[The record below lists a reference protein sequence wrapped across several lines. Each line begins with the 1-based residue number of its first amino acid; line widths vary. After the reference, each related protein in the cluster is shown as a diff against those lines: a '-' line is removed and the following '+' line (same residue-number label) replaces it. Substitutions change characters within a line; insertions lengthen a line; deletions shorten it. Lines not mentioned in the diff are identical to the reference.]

1 MRVFPNGIGF
11 LLGLLLT
18 FFGAWEWPNGALWLN
33 TFFSHSVS
41 QFAVVL
47 VFLIQGWNLNATRI
61 PPVIKDYRNLLLVQ
75 GAIFLGPLFFVLFLH
90 SNHFLPTEW
99 QDGFIFLAVLPTTI
113 SSCVVYT
120 SMSNGDSDLALGH
133 ATLSNFLA
141 ILWVPL
147 ACSILIVTPNVGVL
161 NEWFAAGKYILP
173 QLIMFVLL
181 PCFVGWLGRKFFF
194 GNEESRFDEHL
205 KRITFACILFL
216 AYLSLSKSILH
227 QGEVDFLNSI
237 IFLFPSLFVFLL
249 FHLFLS
255 GCGSLIFSKSPRVR
269 VAKFFCISQKSLAM
283 GLPLAGILF
292 AGETELEMRIICPL
306 ILYHFIQLVVGAC
319 FISPLK
325 VWVRRTC

>member
-1 MRVFPNGIGF
+1 MRVFPNGTGL

-33 TFFSHSVS
+33 TFFSNSVS

-47 VFLIQGWNLNATRI
+47 VFLIQGWNLNANRI
-61 PPVIKDYRNLLLVQ
+61 PTLFKDYRNLVLVQ
-75 GAIFLGPLFFVLFLH
+75 GAIFVGPLFFVLFLH
-90 SNHFLPTEW
+90 ANNFLPTAW
-99 QDGFIFLAVLPTTI
+99 KDGFIFLSVLPTTI

-147 ACSILIVTPNVGVL
+147 ACSILIVTPNVGVF

-173 QLIMFVLL
+173 QLFKFVLL
-181 PCFVGWLGRKFFF
+181 PCFVGWLGRKVFL

-205 KRITFACILFL
+205 KRITFGCILFL
-216 AYLSLSKSILH
+216 AYLSLSKSILLR
-227 QGEVDFLNSI
+227 GEVDFLNSI
-237 IFLFPSLFVFLL
+237 IFLFPFLFIFLL

-255 GCGSLIFSKSPRVR
+255 WSGSLIFSKSPRVR
-269 VAKFFCISQKSLAM
+269 VAKFFCISQKSLVM
-283 GLPLAGILF
+283 GLPLAGLLF
-292 AGETELEMRIICPL
+292 AGEPELEIRIICPL
-306 ILYHFIQLVVGAC
+306 ILYHFLQLVVGAC

-325 VWVRRTC
+325 RWVRRTC